1 VSTIYG
7 TISNNKNIEHVPRL
21 KMPPKRG
28 ARGGRGARG
37 AATAASRKPPTGQSS
52 KARICG
58 CHEVG
63 NKFGADEKHNLSKHE
78 PTGVSLASAF
88 IIIKTPDSLQ
98 SQVQQRGLQLTT
110 SKAVFNKEEARKLN
124 EEAARRQTEK
134 VQQLKE
140 EQARQ
145 EKEEKFA
152 KDARKKARC
161 FLSFKYGKSVEDRKA
176 VGEAWTAKQ
185 LIERARVPQ
194 TLEGAEQPTSVTDTT
209 TATTASPPTNEP
221 SSEQRITRQSINL
234 RKAVSGVH
242 PNHPS
247 PDQPDFSPLTPGF
260 AHGPAQ
266 PLTTN
271 DSAIF
276 VSQRQSLHLP
286 PEEDSEDPED
296 MSNRPVYPES
306 GGAAEA
312 IKDVIQDLFALQQH
326 VHQFKPEQQDG
337 LNRQVEHVAKSLS
350 TLDEIVK
357 KPNNPLHNLKVAPE
371 IIEYVDD
378 ARNPDIFSRE
388 FVELVQRGNSVMN
401 GKQQA
406 FRSFSQIYAK
416 KLKDAFDGMDEEVDL
431 IMDNAGMEEKDGKF
445 VDKAQNGNAK

>member
-1 VSTIYG
+1 
-7 TISNNKNIEHVPRL
+7 
-21 KMPPKRG
+21 MPPKRG
-28 ARGGRGARG
+28 ARGGRGGRA
-37 AATAASRKPPTGQSS
+37 AATAASRKPPTGQSP

-78 PTGVSLASAF
+78 PTEASLASAF
-88 IIIKTPDSLQ
+88 TIIKISDSLQ
-98 SQVQQRGLQLTT
+98 SQIQQLELQLTT
-110 SKAVFNKEEARKLN
+110 SEAVFNKEEAKKLN
-124 EEAARRQTEK
+124 EEAARTQREK

-145 EKEEKFA
+145 KEEGKFA
-152 KDARKKARC
+152 KDARGKAIG
-161 FLSFKYGKSVEDRKA
+161 FLSFKYGKSVGNRKA
-176 VGEAWTAKQ
+176 IGGSWAAGQ

-194 TLEGAEQPTSVTDTT
+194 TLEGVERPTSVSDTT
-209 TATTASPPTNEP
+209 AETTALPPTNEP
-221 SSEQRITRQSINL
+221 STEQRITRQRIDL
-234 RKAVSGVH
+234 RKAVSGVL

-266 PLTTN
+266 PLTPT
-271 DSAIF
+271 DSVTF
-276 VSQRQSLHLP
+276 TSHRQSP
-286 PEEDSEDPED
+286 NPQPEEDPED
-296 MSNRPVYPES
+296 MSNKPIYPES

-312 IKDVIQDLFALQQH
+312 IKDVIQDLFTLQQH

-337 LNRQVEHVAKSLS
+337 LNRQVENVAKSLS
-350 TLDEIVK
+350 TLDKIVK
-357 KPNNPLHNLKVAPE
+357 KPDNPLHNLRVAPE

-416 KLKDAFDGMDEEVDL
+416 KLKDAFDGLDDEVDL

-445 VDKAQNGNAK
+445 VDKAQNGNTK